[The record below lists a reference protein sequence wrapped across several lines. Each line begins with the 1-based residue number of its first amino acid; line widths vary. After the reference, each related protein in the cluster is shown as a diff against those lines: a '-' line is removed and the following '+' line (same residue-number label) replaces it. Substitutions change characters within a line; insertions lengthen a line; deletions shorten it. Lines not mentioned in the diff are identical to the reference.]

1 MRKRRLPDE
10 SVVAPIT
17 SGPAARSSSG
27 TRKTRWGATCAGHR
41 VRRRRI
47 SLSSSALGAL
57 EALLEA
63 LDLSGGVDDVLRAG
77 EERMALVADLDAKRL
92 RGRPDAERVATSDA
106 VDLRLMVLRVNL
118 CLHGEPLGRWPGV
131 TR

>member
-1 MRKRRLPDE
+1 MRKRRRPDE

-27 TRKTRWGATCAGHR
+27 TRNSRCGAMCAGHR

-47 SLSSSALGAL
+47 GLSSSALGAL

-77 EERMALVADLDAKRL
+77 EERMALVADLDADRIG
-92 RGRPDAERVATSDA
+92 GRPHGERVAA
-106 VDLRLMVLRVNL
+106 A
-118 CLHGEPLGRWPGV
+118 
-131 TR
+131 